1 MGGCAGGCE
10 GVGDWGGL
18 VDGLLVGWG
27 WVVEVKDSSSVSE
40 LTWFVDGCASVFPV
54 FPVFPLRILRGGGLK
69 KKSITVDGWFFLP
82 VGFCIGS
89 GVWVDDAADD
99 DADDDADDAVDR
111 SVPSGRGGTF
121 PVTDSLPLV

>member
-1 MGGCAGGCE
+1 M
-10 GVGDWGGL
+10 
-18 VDGLLVGWG
+18 
-27 WVVEVKDSSSVSE
+27 EVKDSSSVSE
-40 LTWFVDGCASVFPV
+40 LAWFVDGCASVFPV

-89 GVWVDDAADD
+89 GVWVDD
-99 DADDDADDAVDR
+99 DADDDTDDDTDDDADR

-121 PVTDSLPLV
+121 PVTDSLPLVFVGGWP